1 MLDGQEEMRMIYQFT
16 VEQAKNHATQQMEKL
31 FESVPFS
38 RDFHTGTATHPE
50 YYKRHLMETVLR
62 IRLNNEVDAYCLY
75 KIGYKNNKL
84 AVKLAKYL
92 AEELGHENFFLQDLK
107 GLGVDKETLDATSPL
122 FSTDKL
128 IGYIYHS
135 INQDGP
141 MPTMVWNWFVEWYS
155 DTYNK
160 IITERATS
168 VVGDKGTKG
177 FKKHI
182 EFDDEHD
189 HISLMFGTVEQTV
202 NSPEDHQKVKNY
214 LTNFIALIGEYFQEL
229 HDATI
234 AKQRKGE

>member
-1 MLDGQEEMRMIYQFT
+1 MISQFT

-31 FESVPFS
+31 FARVPFS
-38 RDFHTGTATHPE
+38 KDFHTGVASHPE

-62 IRLNNEVDAYCLY
+62 IRLNNEVDSYCLY

-92 AEELGHENFFLQDLK
+92 AEEFGHENFFLQDLK
-107 GLGVDKETLDATSPL
+107 GLGVEKETLDATPPF
-122 FSTDKL
+122 FSTQKL
-128 IGYIYHS
+128 IGYLYHS

-160 IITERATS
+160 TITERATN
-168 VVGDKGTKG
+168 VVGEKGTKG

-182 EFDDEHD
+182 EFDEEHD

-202 NSPEDHQKVKNY
+202 NSPADHQKVKDY
-214 LTNFIALIGEYFQEL
+214 LTNFVELIGEYFQEL

-234 AKQRKGE
+234 AKKPRGE

>member
-1 MLDGQEEMRMIYQFT
+1 MIYQFT
-16 VEQAKNHATQQMEKL
+16 VEQAKNHATQQMERL
-31 FESVPFS
+31 FARVPFAGE
-38 RDFHTGTATHPE
+38 FHAGTATHPE

-107 GLGVDKETLDATSPL
+107 GLGVEKETLDATPPF

-128 IGYIYHS
+128 IGYLYHS

-160 IITERATS
+160 IITEKATN
-168 VVGDKGTKG
+168 VVGEKGTKG

-182 EFDDEHD
+182 EFDEDHD
-189 HISLMFGTVEQTV
+189 HIGLMFGTVEQTV
-202 NSPEDHQKVKNY
+202 NSEKDHQKVKDY
-214 LTNFIALIGEYFQEL
+214 LTNFIALLGEYFQEL

-234 AKQRKGE
+234 AKKPKAE

>member
-1 MLDGQEEMRMIYQFT
+1 MTMISQFT

-31 FESVPFS
+31 FARVPFS
-38 RDFHTGTATHPE
+38 KDFHTGVASHPE

-62 IRLNNEVDAYCLY
+62 IRLNNEVDSYCLY

-92 AEELGHENFFLQDLK
+92 AEEFGHENFFLQDLK
-107 GLGVDKETLDATSPL
+107 GLGVEKETLDATPPF
-122 FSTDKL
+122 FSTQKL
-128 IGYIYHS
+128 IGYLYHS

-160 IITERATS
+160 TITERATN
-168 VVGDKGTKG
+168 VVGEKGTKG

-182 EFDDEHD
+182 EFDEEHD

-202 NSPEDHQKVKNY
+202 NSPADHQKVKDY
-214 LTNFIALIGEYFQEL
+214 LTNFVELIGEYFQEL

-234 AKQRKGE
+234 AKKPRGE